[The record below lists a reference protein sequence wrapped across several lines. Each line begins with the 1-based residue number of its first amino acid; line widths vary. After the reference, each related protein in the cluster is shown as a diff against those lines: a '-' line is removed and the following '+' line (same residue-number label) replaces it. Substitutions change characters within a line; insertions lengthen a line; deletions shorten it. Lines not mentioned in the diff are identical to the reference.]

1 MKNLFEK
8 DNKKRLILKKKEKLR
23 IALKFLCTN
32 QNLNLNTRWFLNFK
46 FEKLSSKNN
55 NIQLRNRCVKTY
67 RSKSVVRSFRLSRIF
82 FRNFAVFG
90 KINGLIKESW

>member
-8 DNKKRLILKKKEKLR
+8 DIKKRQILKKKEKLR

-32 QNLNLNTRWFLNFK
+32 RNLNLNSRWFLNFK
-46 FEKLSSKNN
+46 FEKLSSKSNI
-55 NIQLRNRCVKTY
+55 IQLKNRCIKTY

-82 FRNFAVFG
+82 FRNYAVFG
-90 KINGLIKESW
+90 KITDIIKESW